1 MRLQNK
7 VAIITGA
14 ARGQGAAEARLF
26 SKEGAKV
33 VVADIL
39 ESEGRKVVYDIV
51 DDGGDAIFVNLDIS
65 MEGDWEHAVSVTID
79 SFEKIDILVNNAAIV
94 MLGLLEDTTLQ
105 MWDKQMSI
113 NARGAFLGTK
123 AVVPAMRT
131 AGGGSIVNVS
141 SLGSHIALP
150 GLSAYAAS
158 KGAMRI
164 FTKSTAVEF
173 AKDGIRANSVHPGT
187 IRTPM
192 VEEYLKDPEYVRIR
206 MQNCPLGRVAEPEEI
221 AYGVLYLASDE
232 SSYVTGSELIIDGG
246 RAAI

>member
-14 ARGQGAAEARLF
+14 SRGQGAAEARLF

-39 ESEGRKVVYDIV
+39 ESEGQKVVDDIN
-51 DDGGDAIFVNLDIS
+51 DGGGEAIFIKLDIS
-65 MEGDWEHAVSVTID
+65 MEENWTRAINTTIAK
-79 SFEKIDILVNNAAIV
+79 FKKIDILINNAAIV
-94 MLGLLEDTTLQ
+94 ILAMLEDTTLQ

-123 AVVPAMRT
+123 AVVPAMRQ

-173 AKDGIRANSVHPGT
+173 ATDGIRANSVHPGT

-232 SSYVTGSELIIDGG
+232 ASYVTGSELIIDGG
-246 RAAI
+246 RAAQ

>member
-1 MRLQNK
+1 MRLENK

-14 ARGQGAAEARLF
+14 ARGQGAVEASLF
-26 SKEGAKV
+26 AREGAKV

-39 ESEGRKVVYDIV
+39 EAEGRQVVEQIV
-51 DDGGDAIFVNLDIS
+51 ETDGQAIFLKLDITRQ
-65 MEGDWEHAVSVTID
+65 EDWAHAVKETVSA
-79 SFEKIDILVNNAAIV
+79 FGKLDILVNNAAIV
-94 MLGLLEDTTLQ
+94 MLAMLEETTNE
-105 MWDKQMSI
+105 MWDRQMDV
-113 NARGAFLGTK
+113 NAKGAFLGTK
-123 AVVPAMRT
+123 AVVAEMRR
-131 AGGGSIVNVS
+131 AGGGSIVNVA

-187 IRTPM
+187 VRTPM
-192 VEEYLKDPEYVRIR
+192 VEEYLQDPEYVRIR

-232 SSYVTGSELIIDGG
+232 ASYVTGSELIIDGG
-246 RAAI
+246 RAAL